1 MLMKQFL
8 EDQYRFLTFRAPSA
22 AIREHPGVY
31 LSFGLCLAWLAGIGR
46 YWDSTTATLWQHLG
60 LGSLAYVFAFA
71 GLLWLVAAPLAPR
84 RWSYRTVLLF
94 VALTAAPAL
103 LYAVPV
109 EMFLDVAT
117 AHAVNVAFLAIVAL
131 WRVALLFVFLR
142 RNARLSGFAILIAG
156 SLPLAL
162 IVDGLSLSNM
172 GHLVYQ
178 TMAGIDDP
186 EGMADGAGD
195 VVVQTISVTAMA
207 LTPLLLGGYC
217 LLAHRAHTSATFT
230 APSAGAARVGR

>member
-8 EDQYRFLTFRAPSA
+8 VDQYRFLTFRSPSA
-22 AIREHPGVY
+22 GLREHPDAY
-31 LSFGLCLAWLAGIGR
+31 LAFGISLAWLAGVGR

-84 RWSYRTVLLF
+84 NWSYRTVLLF

-109 EMFLDVAT
+109 EMFLDAAT

-131 WRVALLFVFLR
+131 WRVALLFAFLR
-142 RNARLSGFAILIAG
+142 RGAGLSGFAIVIAG
-156 SLPLAL
+156 LLPLAL
-162 IVDGLSLSNM
+162 IVDGLSMSNM

-178 TMAGIDDP
+178 TMAGIDDS
-186 EGMADGAGD
+186 EGMAEGAGNA
-195 VVVQTISVTAMA
+195 VVQTISVAAAA
-207 LTPLLLGGYC
+207 LTPA
-217 LLAHRAHTSATFT
+217 LLACYGWIAYKARADGAVLR
-230 APSAGAARVGR
+230 AG

>member
-22 AIREHPGVY
+22 AIREHPGAY
-31 LSFGLCLAWLAGIGR
+31 LAFGLCLAWLAGIGR

-84 RWSYRTVLLF
+84 NWSYRNVLTF

-109 EMFLDVAT
+109 ERFLDAAT

-142 RNARLSGFAILIAG
+142 RSAGLSGFAILIAG
-156 SLPLAL
+156 LLPLAL

-178 TMAGIDDP
+178 TMAGIDVPD
-186 EGMADGAGD
+186 GMAEGAGNA
-195 VVVQTISVTAMA
+195 VVQTISVTAMA

-217 LLAHRAHTSATFT
+217 LLARRAHTSGPHAV
-230 APSAGAARVGR
+230 PSAGAARIGR